1 MSAAAAPTSMMSSSA
16 PTRVAGL
23 LVEFDDEH
31 KLVEACRRVRDAGFT
46 RWDAH
51 SPFPVHG
58 IDEAVGIRP
67 TRLPILVFVI
77 GLMGTLT
84 GLGLTT
90 WANASEWFAPKSLPT
105 NLQGYNFLVSGK
117 PYLSLPA
124 FIPVMFELTVLFAA
138 FTAGLGMLALNGL
151 PRFYNAVFRSSRFRR
166 VTTDRFFIY
175 VEAADPR
182 FNVNTTATLLS
193 QLGGGVERIEEPVRA
208 EPPPRWLF
216 TVGIVLVTISL
227 LPLLVIAR
235 ARVSKSREPRIHIIQ
250 DMDNQEKIKA
260 QRASAVFAD
269 GRGARF
275 PVGMT
280 REQPL
285 GTTVARGDQITLK
298 TDTHFFEGRV
308 NGEWAMAFP
317 PQVTVD
323 ERLLR
328 RGQERFNIYCA
339 PCHGYDGAGNGTV
352 NHKGNSGERPGWTWV
367 KPLSVNDQTVRDRA
381 SGHLFN
387 TITHGIR
394 TMPAYGDQIPEQ
406 DRWAIV
412 AYVRALQRSGGT
424 VIEDVPAEKRSELEK
439 R

>member
-1 MSAAAAPTSMMSSSA
+1 MSAAAAPTSMTPPAA
-16 PTRVAGL
+16 PARLAGL
-23 LVEFDDEH
+23 LVEFDEEH
-31 KLVEACRRVRDAGFT
+31 NLVEACRRVRDAGFT

-67 TRLPILVFVI
+67 TRLPLLVFAI
-77 GLMGTLT
+77 GMLGTLT

-90 WANASEWFAPKSLPT
+90 WANASEWFAPQNLPT

-117 PYLSLPA
+117 PYVSLPA

-151 PRFYNAVFRSSRFRR
+151 PNFYNAVFRSPRFRR
-166 VTTDRFFIY
+166 ATTDRFFIY

-182 FNVNTTATLLS
+182 FNAHSTATLLS
-193 QLGGGVERIEEPVRA
+193 QLGGQVERIEEPTRV
-208 EPPPRWLF
+208 EQPPRWLF
-216 TVGIVLVTISL
+216 TVGIVAVTLSL
-227 LPLLVIAR
+227 LPLMVIAR
-235 ARVSKSREPRIHIIQ
+235 ARVSKSREPKIHIIQ

-260 QRASAVFAD
+260 QRASPVFAD
-269 GRGARF
+269 GRGPRF

-285 GTTVARGDQITLK
+285 GTTVARGDAISLK
-298 TDTHFFEGRV
+298 TDAHFFEGRA
-308 NGEWAMAFP
+308 GGDWATAFP
-317 PQVTVD
+317 PQITVD
-323 ERLLR
+323 EGLLH
-328 RGQERFNIYCA
+328 RGQQRFNIYCA
-339 PCHGYDGAGNGTV
+339 PCHGYDGTGNGTV
-352 NHKGNSGERPGWTWV
+352 NNKGNSGERPGWTWV

-381 SGHLFN
+381 NGHIFN
-387 TITHGIR
+387 TITNGIR
-394 TMPAYGDQIPEQ
+394 TMPAYGDQIPEK

-412 AYVRALQRSGGT
+412 AYVRALQRSGAT
-424 VIEDVPAEKRSELEK
+424 TIDDVPADKRSELEK